1 MTEIVL
7 TVNNKDGL
15 HARPAKDFINKVREF
30 KSKVTIQNLKAV
42 AVTPVGL
49 LNIAARQGHEIRVRA
64 EGADANEVIAA
75 LKQLVDDNF
84 GE

>member
-1 MTEIVL
+1 
-7 TVNNKDGL
+7 
-15 HARPAKDFINKVREF
+15 
-30 KSKVTIQNLKAV
+30 
-42 AVTPVGL
+42 L
-49 LNIAARQGHEIRVRA
+49 LNIAARQGHAIRVRA